1 MIRVLL
7 ADDHGVVRDGL
18 RRLFED
24 TEDIRVV
31 SIVGDGKQAVAEA
44 LRVNPDV
51 IVMDISMPV
60 MSGISATRDILE
72 RAPQARVLMLSIHT
86 SAEMIGQSLAIG
98 ARGYVLK
105 ESASVEVVAA
115 IRAVASGRQY
125 LGEGVAERIFPAA
138 RNVAY
143 SDKAFESLT
152 SRERGLL
159 RLITE
164 GKSNAQAGLILR
176 LSPRTVETYRSRLM
190 QKLQIADLPTLVKFA
205 IRHGITTTE

>member
-1 MIRVLL
+1 MQRLNHRQRKTLVFKKRAPSGLQVPRRRKSVSNSPARIRVLL

-31 SIVGDGKQAVAEA
+31 SLVGDGKEAVAEA
-44 LRVNPDV
+44 LRVDPDV

-72 RAPQARVLMLSIHT
+72 RAPQSRVLMLSIHT

-115 IRAVASGRQY
+115 IRAVAAGRQY
-125 LGEGVAERIFPAA
+125 LGERVAERIFSAD
-138 RNVAY
+138 RHTGY
-143 SDKAFESLT
+143 SEKAVESLT
-152 SRERGLL
+152 SPAHGLL
-159 RLITE
+159 
-164 GKSNAQAGLILR
+164 
-176 LSPRTVETYRSRLM
+176 
-190 QKLQIADLPTLVKFA
+190 TL
-205 IRHGITTTE
+205 

>member
-72 RAPQARVLMLSIHT
+72 RAPQSRVLMLSIHT

-105 ESASVEVVAA
+105 ESAGDEVVTA
-115 IRAVASGRQY
+115 IRAVAAGRQY

-138 RNVAY
+138 RNIAY

-152 SRERGLL
+152 PRERGLL

>member
-31 SIVGDGKQAVAEA
+31 SLVGDGKEAVAEA
-44 LRVNPDV
+44 SRVNPDV

-115 IRAVASGRQY
+115 IRAVAAGRQY
-125 LGEGVAERIFPAA
+125 LGEGVAERIFSAD
-138 RNVAY
+138 RNTVY

-190 QKLQIADLPTLVKFA
+190 QKLQITDLPTLVKFA